1 MAHEPK
7 DTDYVGGEL
16 TNKYLRPGFKNN
28 PTNNQ
33 QRMTERMYVRVLSE
47 MSMNRFQW
55 TGFPHSVDRRFL
67 EKILYS
73 QALAVFY
80 WDNTCDKYFALRATP
95 SGMWDM
101 YDNPISFRV
110 YGNTMINEDVT
121 NDKCVPIWS
130 NYMRMPDIDIVMLYA
145 KKLANIDRSIEIN
158 ADNMRQTKFIKSSEN
173 QQLSFANVNRQMQ
186 EGMAYIQVSEGMNL
200 DNIEVLD
207 LSVDAK
213 YLPALISA
221 KRTLWNECLTLL
233 GVNNNAGEDKKE
245 RLVSDEVDA
254 NSDEVLVHR
263 SSALKARR
271 EAAEKINRRFKM
283 PDGSPLKIEVNFVN
297 DMQVPRM
304 PNESLE
310 MMI

>member
-1 MAHEPK
+1 MAHQIK
-7 DTDYVGGEL
+7 DSDYVGGEL
-16 TNKYLRPGFKNN
+16 TDKYLRPGFKNN

-47 MSMNRFQW
+47 MCMNRFQW
-55 TGFPHSVDRRFL
+55 EGFPHSVDRRFL
-67 EKILYS
+67 EKILYG

-80 WDNTCDKYFALRATP
+80 LNKATDKYFALRATP
-95 SGMWDM
+95 AGMWDM

-110 YGNTMINEDVT
+110 YGNTLINEEVANVD
-121 NDKCVPIWS
+121 CVPIWS
-130 NYMRMPDIDIVMLYA
+130 NYMRMPDIDIVLLYA

-158 ADNMRQTKFIKSSEN
+158 SDNMRQTKFIKSSEN
-173 QQLSFANVNRQMQ
+173 QQLSFANVNRQIQ
-186 EGMAYIQVSEGMNL
+186 EGMAYIQVSESMNL
-200 DNIEVLD
+200 DNLEVLD
-207 LSVDAK
+207 LSIDAK

-271 EAAEKINRRFKM
+271 AAAEKINRRFKM
-283 PDGSPLKIEVNFVN
+283 PDGSPLNVSVRFVN
-297 DMQVPRM
+297 DMAVPSM

-310 MMI
+310 LNY